1 MNTIATKR
9 APWWVRL
16 FLRAY
21 LRQRIRWIE
30 TDIAADD
37 ALRRLLP
44 QRIAAH
50 ERVAANLRCEIAL
63 LED

>member
-21 LRQRIRWIE
+21 LRSRIRWID
-30 TDIAADD
+30 TDIAAD
-37 ALRRLLP
+37 AKLMNTLP
-44 QRIAAH
+44 FRIAAH
-50 ERVAANLRCEIAL
+50 ERVAANLRCELAL